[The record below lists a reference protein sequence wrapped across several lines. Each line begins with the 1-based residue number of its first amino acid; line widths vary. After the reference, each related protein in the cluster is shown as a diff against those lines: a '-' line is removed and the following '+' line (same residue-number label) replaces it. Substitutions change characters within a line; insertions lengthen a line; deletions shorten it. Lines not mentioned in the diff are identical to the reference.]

1 MGKKIIVD
9 SNVHQMRIAI
19 VENSELIELFIEEKK
34 HETIVGNIYR
44 GRVKNVLPGMQ
55 AIFLDIGQTKNA
67 FLSLSDKKSENS
79 KKIFQGMEM
88 TVQVEKEATGTK
100 GAKVS
105 NALSIT
111 GRFVVLLPKQNYIGV
126 SQKIENSQERKR
138 LKNIVKALK
147 PENYGIIIRT
157 NAQGK
162 LEEDLLEEINKLYLK
177 SEKILN
183 TSEYIKSPALIYK
196 DSSLVYRAVRDLFS
210 NEIEEFIINDEQDY
224 KDALEMSNRISN
236 DFSSKVKYYNK
247 QISIFDYYSIET
259 QIEKALQKH
268 VWLKSGGF
276 LVIEQ
281 TEACVVIDVNTGKF
295 VGKKNLQETIF
306 KTNKE
311 ASIEIAKQIKLRN
324 LSGMIIIDFIDMSLN
339 ENQKEILM
347 LLENETKKDRVKTV
361 VIGIT
366 ELGLVQ
372 VTRKKMRESLNHILL
387 DDCFCCH
394 GYGKVASMQW
404 TIQKLYNEI
413 EYIFVQ
419 TIFNQVK
426 VYACR
431 ELIQAFSGENNKYLT
446 IIENKYNKKII
457 FQIEDLRQKNYY
469 RIEKTKI

>member
-9 SNVHQMRIAI
+9 STVHQMRIAI
-19 VENSELIELFIEEKK
+19 VEDGELIELFIEEKK

-55 AIFLDIGQTKNA
+55 AIFVDIGQSKNA
-67 FLSLSDKKSENS
+67 FLSLSEKKSESS
-79 KKIFQGMEM
+79 KKMCQGMEM
-88 TVQVEKEATGTK
+88 TVQVEKEATGSK

-105 NALSIT
+105 SSLSIT
-111 GRFVVLLPKQNYIGV
+111 GRLVVLLPKQNYIGI
-126 SQKIENSQERKR
+126 SQKIEDLQERKR

-157 NAQGK
+157 NAEGK
-162 LEEDLLEEINKLYLK
+162 LEEDFLEEINKLYLK

-224 KDALEMSNRISN
+224 KDALEMTNRISN
-236 DFSSKVKYYNK
+236 DFFSKVKYYNN
-247 QISIFDYYSIET
+247 QISIFDYYGIET

-295 VGKKNLQETIF
+295 IGKRNLQETIF

-311 ASIEIAKQIKLRN
+311 ASIEIAKQIRLRN

-339 ENQKEILM
+339 ENQKEILS
-347 LLENETKKDRVKTV
+347 LLESETKKDRVKTV

-372 VTRKKMRESLNHILL
+372 VTRKKMREPLNQILL

-394 GYGKVASMQW
+394 GCGKISSMQW

-413 EYIFVQ
+413 ECIFKQ
-419 TIFNQVK
+419 TVFNQVK

-431 ELIQAFSGENNKYLT
+431 ELIQAFSGENGKYLT
-446 IIENKYNKKII
+446 IIENKYKKKII

-469 RIEKTKI
+469 RIEKKKI